1 MDVNSTAAAVQA
13 APSTQNAALQ
23 ATQTSTQEFLNLLVT
38 QLQNQDPLE
47 PMKNEDFLA
56 QLAQFQTLE
65 QSITMTQQN
74 KTMLLSSTLASAS
87 TLIGREVKV
96 QTADGVTADGKVD
109 SVVVKSGEAKIMI
122 GGSEYALGDIQSVSD
137 ASAAA

>member
-1 MDVNSTAAAVQA
+1 MDVNSTAAATQA
-13 APSTQNAALQ
+13 ASSTQNAALR
-23 ATQTSTQEFLNLLVT
+23 ATQSSTQEFLNLLVT

-47 PMKNEDFLA
+47 PMKDENFLA

-74 KTMLLSSTLASAS
+74 KTILLSSTLGSASA
-87 TLIGREVKV
+87 LIGRGVNV
-96 QTADGVTADGKVD
+96 QTADGTTAQGKVD
-109 SVVVKSGEAKIMI
+109 SVVVKDGEAKIVV
-122 GGSEYALGDIQSVSD
+122 GGAEYALSDIQSVWD